1 MTQERLIA
9 VASEDSSGLDGEV
22 SAHFGRCPFYVL
34 IHTKGD
40 TVVRSQVAAN
50 PHFGEH
56 RPGMMPRFIHG
67 LGANVIIAGG
77 MGPRAIDMFHG
88 FGMDVATGAVGS
100 VEEVLGAYLRGE
112 HHGVAPCAHDHPDS
126 CGGHGHQ
133 GGENHE

>member
-1 MTQERLIA
+1 MTEDRLIA
-9 VASEDSSGLDGEV
+9 VASEDSSGLDGRV

-34 IHTKGD
+34 VHVKGD
-40 TVVRSQVAAN
+40 TVIRSQVAAN

-56 RPGMMPRFIHG
+56 RPGLMPQFIHG

-88 FGMDVATGAVGS
+88 FGMDVATGAIGT

-112 HHGVAPCAHDHPDS
+112 HRGVVPCAHDHPES
-126 CGGHGHQ
+126 CGGNGQ
-133 GGENHE
+133 RGGESDG